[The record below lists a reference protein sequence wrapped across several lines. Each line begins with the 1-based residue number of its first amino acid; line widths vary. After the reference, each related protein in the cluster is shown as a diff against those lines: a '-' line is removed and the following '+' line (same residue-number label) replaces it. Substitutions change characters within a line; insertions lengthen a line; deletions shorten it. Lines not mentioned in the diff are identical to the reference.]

1 MPEHMKR
8 REAVYYFRR
17 VVPKDLQAAGQPGK
31 SADHSRLRTS
41 PSQGVAARE
50 ERPL

>member
-17 VVPKDLQAAGQPGK
+17 VVPKETYRRLVSPGNLPITQ
-31 SADHSRLRTS
+31 RLRTS
-41 PSQGVAARE
+41 PSKE
-50 ERPL
+50 WLHIERPL